1 MIGKIVAA
9 TLAAAAVTVVV
20 ASAPDIRRYL
30 KIRGM

>member
-20 ASAPDIRRYL
+20 AAVPDLKRYL
-30 KIRGM
+30 QIRGM